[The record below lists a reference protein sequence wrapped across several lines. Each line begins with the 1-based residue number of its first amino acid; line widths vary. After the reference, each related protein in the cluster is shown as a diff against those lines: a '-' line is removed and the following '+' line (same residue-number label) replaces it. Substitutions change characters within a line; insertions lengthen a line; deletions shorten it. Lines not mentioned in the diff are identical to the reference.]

1 MYLGTAPLLT
11 DGPFANYFGG
21 SPILPNLSKEAPWL
35 GNSVLLVVS
44 GLLWVVVFLGKRAL
58 TARPA
63 FYLQALRNALVENR
77 FNTSSGITTLG

>member
-21 SPILPNLSKEAPWL
+21 SLILPNLSKEAPWPGTNIL
-35 GNSVLLVVS
+35 HVVS
-44 GLLWVVVFLGKRAL
+44 GLLWVAVFLGKRAL

-63 FYLQALRNALVENR
+63 SYIQALLLVDNR
-77 FNTSSGITTLG
+77 FNTYSGTKTKLG